1 MELEVF
7 RLMLITDDGSSSHL
21 LCLTHDIYF
30 YTCLVQ
36 IIDCWDIYT
45 EGPSFPYFEAKIAV
59 SFSWGIFNFARKTG
73 TGHGL
78 VPKVAN
84 C

>member
-30 YTCLVQ
+30 YICLVQ
-36 IIDCWDIYT
+36 IIIVGTYRRD
-45 EGPSFPYFEAKIAV
+45 SVAV
-59 SFSWGIFNFARKTG
+59 HFLISKLR
-73 TGHGL
+73 
-78 VPKVAN
+78 
-84 C
+84 